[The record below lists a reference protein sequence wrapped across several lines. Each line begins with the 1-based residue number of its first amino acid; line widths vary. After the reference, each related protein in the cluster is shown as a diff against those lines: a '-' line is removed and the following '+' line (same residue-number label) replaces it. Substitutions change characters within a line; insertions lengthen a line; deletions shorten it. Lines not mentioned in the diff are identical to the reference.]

1 MRKIIQYILKVL
13 ARAML
18 ARYKP
23 KIVGVTGSVGKT
35 GAKDAIHCVLAVKF
49 KVRKSEK
56 SYNNEIGLPL
66 TVLGI
71 SSSGKNIFGWLFGF
85 FKVLSWLIYINY
97 PEILVLE
104 MGVDKPK
111 DMDYLLK
118 IVKPDIAVF
127 TSVGEIP
134 VHVENF
140 THREALLKEKA
151 KLALAVPKHGF
162 VVYDKDSP
170 DWPLFLEKAKAGA
183 MTYGFVD
190 GADIKIHPLERRFA
204 VIRRLLSSPGSG
216 VAGDEEFTKPLGVAF
231 KIEYKGNTV
240 PFRIDNIFSDAGAY
254 ATGAACAV
262 GVILEMNLIEISS
275 AFSHYAPP
283 RGRMN
288 LLEGIKSSLILD
300 DTYNSSPSS
309 SRSALD
315 ALRILPAKRKIAVLG
330 DMLELGGYSEEAH
343 REAGRQAA
351 KICDVV
357 FAVGTR
363 MGFARHELSAHGF
376 KEGENLFYFESSEP
390 VGFELK
396 NIIKEGDL
404 ILVKGS
410 QGMRM
415 EKAVKEIMAHP
426 ENAKELL
433 VRQEK
438 EWLKINGLVV

>member
-1 MRKIIQYILKVL
+1 MRKIILYILKIL

-23 KIVGVTGSVGKT
+23 KIIGVTGSVGKT
-35 GAKDAIHCVLAVKF
+35 GTKDAIHCVLAAKF

-71 SSSGKNIFGWLFGF
+71 SSSGKNIFGWLFQLL
-85 FKVLSWLIYINY
+85 KALARLVYTNY

-118 IVKPDIAVF
+118 IIKPDVAVL

-140 THREALLKEKA
+140 THRESLLKEKA

-162 VVYDKDSP
+162 IVYDNDSP
-170 DWPLFLEKAKAGA
+170 DWPLFLEKARAGV
-183 MTYGFVD
+183 MTFGFVNS
-190 GADIKIHPLERRFA
+190 ADIKIHSLERR
-204 VIRRLLSSPGSG
+204 L
-216 VAGDEEFTKPLGVAF
+216 AGGEEFAKPLGIAF

-240 PFRIDNIFSDAGAY
+240 PFRIDNVFADAGAY
-254 ATGAACAV
+254 LAGAACAV
-262 GVILEMNLIEISS
+262 GVIFEMNLIEISS

-288 LLEGIKSSLILD
+288 LLDGIKGSLILD

-309 SRSALD
+309 LRSALD
-315 ALRILPAKRKIAVLG
+315 TLRILPAKRKIAVLG
-330 DMLELGGYSEEAH
+330 DMLELGEYSESAH
-343 REAGRQAA
+343 RSAGRQAA
-351 KICDVV
+351 KICDTV
-357 FAVGTR
+357 FAVGVR
-363 MGFARHELSAHGF
+363 MGFLRYELSAHGF

-390 VGFELK
+390 AGFELK
-396 NIIKEGDL
+396 NIVKEGDL

-415 EKAVKEIMAHP
+415 EKAVKEIIARP
-426 ENAKELL
+426 EKAKDLL
-433 VRQEK
+433 VRQENA
-438 EWLKINGLVV
+438 WLKI